1 MNLERGRGAP
11 SRKMKDVVNLHQTT
25 RVPPAKT
32 NFHFYPPLSMKNYFW
47 SRKSAAPAKKI
58 NKYSIFYRN
67 EGKNY
72 NKQNIQTLCI
82 NYDLHFD
89 IVKVYNVDT

>member
-1 MNLERGRGAP
+1 
-11 SRKMKDVVNLHQTT
+11 
-25 RVPPAKT
+25 
-32 NFHFYPPLSMKNYFW
+32 MKNYFW
-47 SRKSAAPAKKI
+47 SRKSADPAKKI
-58 NKYSIFYRN
+58 NKYWN

-89 IVKVYNVDT
+89 IVGVYNVDT

>member
-1 MNLERGRGAP
+1 
-11 SRKMKDVVNLHQTT
+11 
-25 RVPPAKT
+25 
-32 NFHFYPPLSMKNYFW
+32 MKNYFW

-67 EGKNY
+67 DGKNY

-89 IVKVYNVDT
+89 IVKVYNVDA